1 VFDNDGT
8 PLLGVGLVKR
18 FGWYVVH
25 WIIIVN
31 FLLEIGYSG
40 FKALTLTPDGH
51 AMVLFGMAKSLPFE
65 MMVTR
70 RLYAVETW
78 VAIAGLSI
86 YLAITRIA
94 PALARRS
101 ET

>member
-1 VFDNDGT
+1 MAE
-8 PLLGVGLVKR
+8 LGVYFVKR
-18 FGWYVVH
+18 IGWCVVH

-40 FKALTLTPDGH
+40 YKALTLSPDGS
-51 AMVLFGMAKSLPFE
+51 ALVLFGMAKTLPFE

-70 RLYAVETW
+70 RLYAIETW

-86 YLAITRIA
+86 YLALTHIV
-94 PALARRS
+94 PALTRRNAP
-101 ET
+101 